1 MDPRD
6 LKQAAKLINN
16 QLASRGLL
24 RGGKSI
30 PFHKPSEDDTTPAKI
45 INIIHELIA
54 RRDVEEEERESLA
67 MTLRSLRAQETKQA
81 DIIVRLTLFF
91 LIFLFS
97 LSLSLSTFSFFL
109 G

>member
-81 DIIVRLTLFF
+81 EVIVRLTLFF
-91 LIFLFS
+91 SSVFLPSF
-97 LSLSLSTFSFFL
+97 FFL